1 MENLQQYLKTTIAAK
16 LSISDVCGTLDY
28 DTEYSNHEDYW
39 PDRSSHQEVFYSEGI
54 RILFLMESVEKL
66 L

>member
-39 PDRSSHQEVFYSEGI
+39 PDRSSH
-54 RILFLMESVEKL
+54 
-66 L
+66 

>member
-1 MENLQQYLKTTIAAK
+1 MAYWQTADKYISKMESKMENLQQYLKTTIAAK

-39 PDRSSHQEVFYSEGI
+39 PDRSSH
-54 RILFLMESVEKL
+54 
-66 L
+66 